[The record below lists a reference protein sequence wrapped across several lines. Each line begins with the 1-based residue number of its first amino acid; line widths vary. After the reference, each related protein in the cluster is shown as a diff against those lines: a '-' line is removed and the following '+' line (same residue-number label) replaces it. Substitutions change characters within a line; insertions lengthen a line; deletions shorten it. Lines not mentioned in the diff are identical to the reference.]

1 MAPEATKGFL
11 YISGFDLSLC
21 LFDSEFLKGLRMD
34 TDPYQELRMDIDPYQ
49 ELRMDNDHMTYEQL
63 LQLCNNMGYE
73 NSSVKASNIDRCFR
87 NTKPS
92 EFQSLADKI
101 CCICQDRFQRR
112 AWVGKLNCGHNFHI
126 NSVKPWILTKK
137 QCPVCQK
144 KADDDEHQTQ
154 SYQVETIVLSD
165 DDEEDMNSRDHQ
177 QYDPEQLLLFY
188 EIPTGRTHRPFS
200 LTSMRKWWDQ
210 GYFDGF
216 PNLKFLRSLNF

>member
-1 MAPEATKGFL
+1 
-11 YISGFDLSLC
+11 
-21 LFDSEFLKGLRMD
+21 MD
-34 TDPYQELRMDIDPYQ
+34 TDPYQELRMDT
-49 ELRMDNDHMTYEQL
+49 DHMTYEQL

-73 NSSVKASNIDRCFR
+73 NSGVKASNIDRCLR

-101 CCICQDRFQRR
+101 CCICQDGFQKR
-112 AWVGKLNCGHNFHI
+112 AGVGKLNCGHNFHV
-126 NSVKPWILTKK
+126 NCVKPWILTKK

-144 KADDDEHQTQ
+144 TADDDEHQTQ
-154 SYQVETIVLSD
+154 SYQVETIELSD

-188 EIPTGRTHRPFS
+188 EIPKGRTHGPFS
-200 LTSMRKWWDQ
+200 LTSLRKWWDQ

-216 PNLKFLRSLNF
+216 PNLKVWMMGESIETAVLLTTILT

>member
-1 MAPEATKGFL
+1 
-11 YISGFDLSLC
+11 
-21 LFDSEFLKGLRMD
+21 MD

-49 ELRMDNDHMTYEQL
+49 ELRMDTDHMTYEQL

-73 NSSVKASNIDRCFR
+73 NSSVKASNIGRCFR

-101 CCICQDRFQRR
+101 CCICQERFQRR
-112 AWVGKLNCGHNFHI
+112 AGVGKLNCGHNFHI

-144 KADDDEHQTQ
+144 TADDDEHQTQ

-210 GYFDGF
+210 GEDVF
-216 PNLKFLRSLNF
+216 LKMDNIKGYCCKKVVKKDSFANPSRHINPSRDN

>member
-1 MAPEATKGFL
+1 
-11 YISGFDLSLC
+11 
-21 LFDSEFLKGLRMD
+21 MD
-34 TDPYQELRMDIDPYQ
+34 T
-49 ELRMDNDHMTYEQL
+49 DHMTYEQL
-63 LQLCNNMGYE
+63 LQLCNSMGYE

-112 AWVGKLNCGHNFHI
+112 AGVGKLNCGHNFHI

-144 KADDDEHQTQ
+144 TADDDEHQTQ

-210 GYFDGF
+210 GLKLLSLEDLLLIVIVFSSLFFKYFINYLSGDELSSVTNLDPRGSELYPEQ
-216 PNLKFLRSLNF
+216 PNF

>member
-1 MAPEATKGFL
+1 
-11 YISGFDLSLC
+11 
-21 LFDSEFLKGLRMD
+21 MD

-49 ELRMDNDHMTYEQL
+49 ELRMDTDHMTYEQL
-63 LQLCNNMGYE
+63 LQLCNSMGYE

-112 AWVGKLNCGHNFHI
+112 AGVGKLNCGHNFHI

-144 KADDDEHQTQ
+144 TADDDEHQT
-154 SYQVETIVLSD
+154 
-165 DDEEDMNSRDHQ
+165 
-177 QYDPEQLLLFY
+177 
-188 EIPTGRTHRPFS
+188 
-200 LTSMRKWWDQ
+200 
-210 GYFDGF
+210 
-216 PNLKFLRSLNF
+216 